1 MIDLHCH
8 STISDGVLPPADLV
22 RHAHGRGIRILSLT
36 DHDDLG
42 GLEEAR
48 EVAESL
54 GMHFINGV
62 EISVLWHERTVH
74 IVGLRIDPQHA
85 PLSEGLAAMREGR
98 ILRAEKIAE
107 ELAKS
112 GIHDALQGAYRY
124 SQGNIISRAHFARYL
139 VELGHAKNTASVF
152 KRYLVKGK
160 PGYVRHEWASLA
172 TALEWIHGSGGI
184 AVLAHPGRYDMGK
197 QLLKQLIEEFIQ
209 LGGRGIEVVTGSH
222 RPEQFNTFAQIAQ
235 QYQLLSSLGSDYH
248 GKGQSY
254 IDMGSLP
261 SLPTSCQPIWHD
273 WPEYHQVSQQ

>member
-22 RHAHGRGIRILSLT
+22 RHAHSRGIRILSLT

-85 PLSEGLAAMREGR
+85 PLREGLAAMREGR

-261 SLPTSCQPIWHD
+261 SLPTNCQPIWHD